1 MTGSRST
8 FGKQR
13 MDQQPGSVPT
23 VSTPVPSVPAISQ
36 PKPKKQMPLKR
47 KVILIAVLVLVWL
60 VGVQVMAAERYAA
73 VVNVIEGTDKVGVNP
88 LPDKLD
94 FGDLSRET
102 GASRFVTLKNTGGR
116 AKQIWVV
123 KTGSIAEL
131 MKSDRADWFT
141 LAPGEEVRLEFT
153 VRIPVSAPYGKLSG
167 TVTIFKWPKLF

>member
-1 MTGSRST
+1 MPPPVTPLS
-8 FGKQR
+8 
-13 MDQQPGSVPT
+13 
-23 VSTPVPSVPAISQ
+23 STPAGQ
-36 PKPKKQMPLKR
+36 PKKKMPLKR
-47 KVILIAVLVLVWL
+47 KVILIAVLVLVWVL
-60 VGVQVMAAERYAA
+60 GVQVMAAERYAA

-88 LPDKLD
+88 LSDRLD

-123 KTGSIAEL
+123 KTGRIAEL

-141 LAPGEEVRLEFT
+141 LAPGEEVKLEFT
-153 VRIPVSAPYGKLSG
+153 VRIPVSAPYGKMSG

>member
-1 MTGSRST
+1 M
-8 FGKQR
+8 
-13 MDQQPGSVPT
+13 PT
-23 VSTPVPSVPAISQ
+23 VSTTPEAIPSPSTPAGQ
-36 PKPKKQMPLKR
+36 PKKKMPLKR
-47 KVILIAVLVLVWL
+47 KVILIAVLVLVWVL
-60 VGVQVMAAERYAA
+60 GVQVMAAERYAA

-88 LPDKLD
+88 LSDRLD

-141 LAPGEEVRLEFT
+141 LAPGEEVKLEFT
-153 VRIPVSAPYGKLSG
+153 VRIPVSAPYGKMSG
-167 TVTIFKWPKLF
+167 TVVIFKWPKVF